1 MAVPLLVAGA
11 VLQIVGKYGANLA
24 QAEAELQNA
33 KFYAKQRDL
42 AITAYGANLLKESVQ
57 YNYQRGRIA
66 SAFAGGGADVGS
78 GSSSLHMAS
87 LAARNIASVAQI
99 KEAAMVDIE
108 LAGHRARRSEET
120 AGTLS
125 SPGYNALQGGATA
138 LTAYAEYKDRQQGV
152 LTNGFRGNITIPDVY
167 STPAPQPAT
176 YYSNYLTGSS
186 GGYQGK

>member
-11 VLQIVGKYGANLA
+11 VLQIAGQYGANLA

-33 KFYAKQRDL
+33 KFYARQKDL
-42 AITAYGANLLKESVQ
+42 AITAYGANLQKEAVQ
-57 YNYQRGRIA
+57 YNYQRGRTI

-78 GSSSLHMAS
+78 GSASLHIAN
-87 LAARNIASVAQI
+87 LAARNLASVAQI

-108 LAGHRARRSEET
+108 LAGHRARRSEEM

-125 SPGYNALQGGATA
+125 SFGYNALQAGATA
-138 LTAYAEYKDRQQGV
+138 LTSYANYKNSQQTTV
-152 LTNGFRGNITIPDVY
+152 PNFRGSMSIPDIY

-176 YYSNYLTGSS
+176 YYSNYLTGGS